1 MDETPVISAVRN
13 AVRSLSGG
21 ISCEIQFDGLVMD
34 DGVTPLFCHTRCRK
48 VTHHLWPRKYWR
60 LWSRN
65 PVVVSLRTP
74 NKASTSKD

>member
-34 DGVTPLFCHTRCRK
+34 DGVTPLFFAIH
-48 VTHHLWPRKYWR
+48 
-60 LWSRN
+60 
-65 PVVVSLRTP
+65 VVG
-74 NKASTSKD
+74 K